1 MLESLSD
8 YLSLFVLVL
17 FTFIG
22 FYQIF
27 YMSDKNH
34 RKKAQEREE
43 KYYSFLTDLNEDDAN
58 TDDDY
63 DI

>member
-27 YMSDKNH
+27 SMSDKNH
-34 RKKAQEREE
+34 RKQEREE

>member
-17 FTFIG
+17 FIFIG

-27 YMSDKNH
+27 SMSDKNH

-43 KYYSFLTDLNEDDAN
+43 KYYSFLTDLSEDDAN

>member
-1 MLESLSD
+1 
-8 YLSLFVLVL
+8 
-17 FTFIG
+17 
-22 FYQIF
+22 
-27 YMSDKNH
+27 MSDKNH

>member
-27 YMSDKNH
+27 SMSDKNH

-58 TDDDY
+58 TDDAY